1 MRKLISVTMMGVL
14 AMGLG
19 IGISGCSDET
29 GVKKEEK
36 VTTPGGTTTT
46 TEQTKVKQTG
56 DNPPP
61 PKAP

>member
-1 MRKLISVTMMGVL
+1 MRKLISLTMMGVL

-19 IGISGCSDET
+19 VGISGCSEEST
-29 GVKKEEK
+29 AKKEST
-36 VTTPGGTTTT
+36 VSTPGGTSTV
-46 TEQTKVKQTG
+46 TEQTKIKQTG

>member
-1 MRKLISVTMMGVL
+1 MRKLISVTMMGVV

-19 IGISGCSDET
+19 IATSGCSEEST
-29 GVKKEEK
+29 AQKESK
-36 VTTPGGTTTT
+36 VSTPGGTSTVTEKTTVR
-46 TEQTKVKQTG
+46 QSG